1 MLELALNIVDILNS
15 TSLPNEVVS
24 KGARRNH
31 LSSLS
36 ITETYNAQRK
46 RRQEVY
52 NLLLA
57 ESRKE
62 ANDKKITDARAIKKR
77 AEEERREK
85 MSIAER
91 RKVEAKERDKEMRKA
106 AIKAQKR

>member
-1 MLELALNIVDILNS
+1 MLELGLNIVDILNS

-77 AEEERREK
+77 AEEER
-85 MSIAER
+85 S
-91 RKVEAKERDKEMRKA
+91 KVEAKERDKEMRKA

>member
-1 MLELALNIVDILNS
+1 M
-15 TSLPNEVVS
+15 
-24 KGARRNH
+24 
-31 LSSLS
+31 
-36 ITETYNAQRK
+36 QRK

-62 ANDKKITDARAIKKR
+62 ASDKKITDARAIKKR
-77 AEEERREK
+77 AEEERKEK